1 MSPTILKTG
10 PYRFFFNSREE
21 SRMHVH
27 ISMPDGTAK
36 FWLEPIV
43 ALADYYN
50 HLRRSYGRWK
60 RWFTNV
66 RRISKMLGVSISRSE
81 ITSIGPLGFWL
92 LVDDREYFVPFADYP
107 AFKDA
112 TVAQIYNVQQLGP
125 EQLHWPELD
134 VDIELDALQHPERFP
149 LQFKPA

>member
-1 MSPTILKTG
+1 
-10 PYRFFFNSREE
+10 
-21 SRMHVH
+21 
-27 ISMPDGTAK
+27 
-36 FWLEPIV
+36 
-43 ALADYYN
+43 
-50 HLRRSYGRWK
+50 
-60 RWFTNV
+60 
-66 RRISKMLGVSISRSE
+66 MLGVSISRSE